1 MDSLI
6 LTSGPSFCCPGIP
19 GSETADRFGLAAR
32 GPVIADNNGDPWE
45 NWAQLEALHFFLL
58 EHSSW
63 ETGVVQDF
71 ANQDE
76 IADNLGWPVH
86 QLRKSLAVLRDLG
99 EIEVQRRTHN
109 RYRLRLPT
117 LIFAPGIL
125 DRQEGIMSSLAS
137 TGHEYGYLPRLPRE
151 EDGRYPEQQGPRER
165 NLRRHNDQP
174 TPTGRTGTRTHQA
187 PDTQK

>member
-1 MDSLI
+1 M
-6 LTSGPSFCCPGIP
+6 
-19 GSETADRFGLAAR
+19 
-32 GPVIADNNGDPWE
+32 IADNNGDPWE

-99 EIEVQRRTHN
+99 EIEVQRRTRN

-117 LIFAPGIL
+117 LIFAPEYL
-125 DRQEGIMSSLAS
+125 NSRRAS
-137 TGHEYGYLPRLPRE
+137 
-151 EDGRYPEQQGPRER
+151 
-165 NLRRHNDQP
+165 
-174 TPTGRTGTRTHQA
+174 
-187 PDTQK
+187 

>member
-1 MDSLI
+1 M
-6 LTSGPSFCCPGIP
+6 
-19 GSETADRFGLAAR
+19 
-32 GPVIADNNGDPWE
+32 IADNNGDPRE

-76 IADNLGWPVH
+76 IANNLGWPVH

-117 LIFAPGIL
+117 LIFAPEYL
-125 DRQEGIMSSLAS
+125 NARRAS
-137 TGHEYGYLPRLPRE
+137 
-151 EDGRYPEQQGPRER
+151 
-165 NLRRHNDQP
+165 
-174 TPTGRTGTRTHQA
+174 
-187 PDTQK
+187 

>member
-1 MDSLI
+1 M
-6 LTSGPSFCCPGIP
+6 
-19 GSETADRFGLAAR
+19 
-32 GPVIADNNGDPWE
+32 IADNNGDPWE

-86 QLRKSLAVLRDLG
+86 QLRKSLGVLRDLG

-117 LIFAPGIL
+117 LIFAPEYL
-125 DRQEGIMSSLAS
+125 NARRAS
-137 TGHEYGYLPRLPRE
+137 
-151 EDGRYPEQQGPRER
+151 
-165 NLRRHNDQP
+165 
-174 TPTGRTGTRTHQA
+174 
-187 PDTQK
+187 